1 MVLPVFSTTTGP
13 PYDSLKDGELLL
25 SYRTINDPNKI
36 YSRIDNTTIDHLAM
50 KVAAFQTNKN
60 NY

>member
-1 MVLPVFSTTTGP
+1 MVLTVFSTTSGA